1 MVFVFRRQPEP
12 ALLSAPVQYEGALA
26 TLAQGTGIPIVQRVG
41 APVIPVLPGGDLTVL
56 VQREGVPAR
65 ERVPPV
71 PA

>member
-1 MVFVFRRQPEP
+1 MVFVFWQRPGP

-26 TLAQGTGIPIVQRVG
+26 TLAQGAG
-41 APVIPVLPGGDLTVL
+41 IPVLPGGDLT
-56 VQREGVPAR
+56 Q